1 MEVNRWL
8 HDLENIKE
16 GRGEP
21 GRAGWPIIGLDR
33 EKRLKWS

>member
-21 GRAGWPIIGLDR
+21 GRAGSPIIGLDR
-33 EKRLKWS
+33 EKRLKRS